1 MSWAFKWS
9 ALNSSSY
16 LLTFDGRS
24 PFQCKI
30 SVTKFERFP
39 PGNNIA
45 AFPSTQLLPW
55 HHSVSFHFLILLTG
69 DSHPSDNAASFHCT
83 VTDSFLA
90 SDTHYFHLS
99 VRALFSRPCFIFFF
113 TYSPSVP
120 GYQFYFTRSIL
131 LFNYSSVLKDVN
143 DSAVLLLIDTVL
155 NYSQMHCLPSN
166 PCSSYLAETNQVS
179 FI

>member
-1 MSWAFKWS
+1 MSWAFTWL

-16 LLTFDGRS
+16 SLTFDGRS
-24 PFQCKI
+24 AFQCKV
-30 SVTKFERFP
+30 SVTKFERFS
-39 PGNNIA
+39 PGNTIA

-55 HHSVSFHFLILLTG
+55 HHSVSFHFLILHTG
-69 DSHPSDNAASFHCT
+69 GNHPSDNTASFHYT

-90 SDTHYFHLS
+90 SDTHYFHLCL
-99 VRALFSRPCFIFFF
+99 RALSGRPCFIFFF

-120 GYQFYFTRSIL
+120 GYHFYFTHSIL
-131 LFNYSSVLKDVN
+131 LFHYSSVLEDVD
-143 DSAVLLLIDTVL
+143 DSSVLLLIDRVL

-166 PCSSYLAETNQVS
+166 PCSSYLETKQVS